1 LSSTTKCDALSS
13 SLDEPFFSLFG
24 FGYGIA
30 FAHLPLC
37 SGGLHA
43 CHRGYPTR
51 TGDSPMLQW
60 TLTFLIVALI
70 AGALGFFGL
79 EGAAMQI
86 ARFTFLIFLV
96 LFVVSLLFGRRPPV
110 V

>member
-1 LSSTTKCDALSS
+1 
-13 SLDEPFFSLFG
+13 
-24 FGYGIA
+24 
-30 FAHLPLC
+30 
-37 SGGLHA
+37 
-43 CHRGYPTR
+43 
-51 TGDSPMLQW
+51 MLRW

-70 AGALGFFGL
+70 AGALGFIGL

-96 LFVVSLLFGRRPPV
+96 LFVVSLVFGRRPPV

>member
-1 LSSTTKCDALSS
+1 VA
-13 SLDEPFFSLFG
+13 FG
-24 FGYGIA
+24 EFTSRGTA
-30 FAHLPLC
+30 FAQFM
-37 SGGLHA
+37 GTFGLSKPA
-43 CHRGYPTR
+43 TAFRKSR
-51 TGDSPMLQW
+51 TGGFIMLQW

-70 AGALGFFGL
+70 AGAFGFFGL

-96 LFVVSLLFGRRPPV
+96 LFVVSLVFGRRPPV

>member
-1 LSSTTKCDALSS
+1 
-13 SLDEPFFSLFG
+13 
-24 FGYGIA
+24 
-30 FAHLPLC
+30 
-37 SGGLHA
+37 
-43 CHRGYPTR
+43 
-51 TGDSPMLQW
+51 MLQW

-86 ARFTFLIFLV
+86 AKITFLIFLV